1 MSNNQNQLNDTTR
14 ARLDAATLEFRAQ
27 HLPETMREP
36 FIWLGSYCRE
46 ECARDVD
53 VLHKQFV
60 ALGFNHDKT
69 TWSKI
74 LRGMWQQDASGNRT
88 AAPCLQE
95 DKFLKAVNAL
105 RNDARI
111 KEQGGRIPFVMTASA
126 QRIFTYIDMKRAPDR
141 INKFGMIIGETG
153 SQKSAATGEYQ
164 RRNNHGAV
172 VKVEAP
178 ETASM
183 TQFMTDL
190 AKCYGFN
197 AQDGYLRKKNYVLSV
212 VNSKRTIIVENI
224 QRLYDT
230 HAGDKQPIFSFL
242 QKLQEDTG
250 CTIIL
255 TLTPT
260 FEKTL
265 MTGLQSGFFEQ
276 FEGRAGGRKNF
287 LRLDPYPGE
296 ADVLAIAKA
305 FGLQQVTVTTKDG
318 ETTYSSPHA
327 AELVKLARQPGR
339 IRYLF
344 EVLQDAKIE
353 AETAEEK
360 LTINHIREIV
370 GE

>member
-1 MSNNQNQLNDTTR
+1 MSNQNINADTTR
-14 ARLDAATLEFRAQ
+14 ARLDAQSLEQRAL
-27 HLPETMREP
+27 HLPEAMREP

-46 ECARDVD
+46 ECSRDID
-53 VLHKQFV
+53 ILQKQFTD
-60 ALGFNHDKT
+60 LGFTHDKT

-74 LRGMWQQDASGNRT
+74 LRGMWQQDAHGNAT
-88 AAPCLQE
+88 PAPCLAE

-105 RNDARI
+105 RSAARI
-111 KEQGGRIPFVMTASA
+111 KELGGRVPFVLTPSA
-126 QRIFTYIDMKRAPDR
+126 QRIFTFIDVKRAPDR
-141 INKFGMIIGETG
+141 INKFGVIIGETG

-178 ETASM
+178 ETPSM

-190 AKCYGFN
+190 AACYGFN
-197 AQDGYLRKKNYVLSV
+197 AQDGYLRKKNYVLGA
-212 VNSKRTIIVENI
+212 VNSKKTIIVENI
-224 QRLYDT
+224 QRLYD
-230 HAGDKQPIFSFL
+230 ARSGDKQPIFSFL

-260 FEKTL
+260 FERTL
-265 MTGLQSGFFEQ
+265 LAGLHKGFFEQ

-296 ADVLAIAKA
+296 DDVLAIAKA
-305 FGLQQVTVTTKDG
+305 FGLQEAGK
-318 ETTYSSPHA
+318 YA
-327 AELVKLARQPGR
+327 AELVKLAAQPGR

-353 AETAEEK
+353 AEAAKQK
-360 LTINHIREIV
+360 LTITHVREIT
-370 GE
+370 GGDL